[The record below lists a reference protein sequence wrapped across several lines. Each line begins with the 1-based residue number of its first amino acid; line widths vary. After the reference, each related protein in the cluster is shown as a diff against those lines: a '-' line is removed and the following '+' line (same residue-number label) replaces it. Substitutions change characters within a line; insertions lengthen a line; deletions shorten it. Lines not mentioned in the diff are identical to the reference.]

1 MNEELLKLFD
11 YIETFARERQKDIFA
26 ATRYSLEYPDRVE
39 FSTFVIDRDGLN
51 LEYTEKGRGSF
62 YYHDIT
68 VPLKYVSNLEGWLKS
83 LKND

>member
-26 ATRYSLEYPDRVE
+26 ATRYPLEYPDLVE
-39 FSTFVIDRDGLN
+39 YCTFIMDRDGLN
-51 LEYTEKGRGSF
+51 LEYTERGCSS
-62 YYHDIT
+62 YHDIT
-68 VPLKYVSNLEGWLKS
+68 VPLKYISNLEGWLKS